1 MLVGDFCNGRDV
13 NRVKLWVSNGLRINR
28 LGVWLNRRFKGT
40 WVEWID
46 KRRRDA
52 ELWQRMSEEVPRT
65 AIQTGG

>member
-1 MLVGDFCNGRDV
+1 MLVSDFRNRCDI
-13 NRVKLWVSNGLRINR
+13 NRVKLWVPNGLRING

-65 AIQTGG
+65 AI